1 MNKDNQLTSY
11 LLKIGEEVFKLLR
24 AKGAT
29 KEDAED
35 IIQNSYYKI
44 YSLLD
49 ELTEVN
55 IRPWFFRVAL
65 NDYIDLKRK
74 KEQQNIHLSL
84 EIQSKLTS
92 HEDYYESLLN
102 KEEVMYLL
110 KDVKKDYKE
119 IFFLKY
125 YYDFSYEEIAKL
137 LNMQVDNVKQKLYR
151 ARKSIRTEVGGKYS
165 WINPFKKH

>member
-110 KDVKKDYKE
+110 KDIKKDYKE